1 MATRTSASGGNDPNY
16 PTLSTWQLAG
26 EHLLATYGGLT
37 PPSGLLT
44 KLCQGQFAG
53 VFFTGD
59 NISSNTQIAG
69 VVAQLKRAS
78 ECSTNPLRNYP
89 LILQTDQ
96 EGGEVRRLSGAPLL
110 SEKQIGESSNPP
122 AAATA
127 AGTGAAQT
135 LLSVGMTANAAPI
148 PDCYRQPGDFYDQY
162 QRAYSMNYTTAG
174 NLAADFIKAQQAKG
188 VAATAKHFPS
198 LCSAGATQNTDVGPV
213 TLWDHLSRIR
223 TVDED
228 PYRTAIAAGVRLI
241 MMSWAV
247 YPNIGSRRPAGLS
260 SLMVKGEL
268 RTRLGFNGVIE
279 TDAIEAGAL
288 NAFGSLPS
296 RAVQAEVAG
305 DDLVLDA
312 SENYA
317 DSTGILQGLVTAYK
331 TGVIN
336 NADFTA
342 SADRV
347 LDLRSTLP

>member
-1 MATRTSASGGNDPNY
+1 MAAATSASRATY
-16 PTLSTWQLAG
+16 PKLSIWQLAG

-44 KLCQGQFAG
+44 KLCRGQFAG
-53 VFFTGD
+53 VFFTGG

-78 ECSTNPLRNYP
+78 ACSANPLRNYP

-96 EGGEVRRLSGAPLL
+96 EGGEVRRLSGAPFL
-110 SEKQIGESSNPP
+110 SEKEIGESSNP
-122 AAATA
+122 AAAASA
-127 AGTGAAQT
+127 AGTGAGQT

-148 PDCYRQPGDFYDQY
+148 PDCYRQAGDFYDQY
-162 QRAYSMNYTTAG
+162 QRAYSMNSTTAG
-174 NLAADFIKAQQAKG
+174 NLAADFIKAQQSKR

-198 LCSAGATQNTDVGPV
+198 LCSATATQNTDVGPV

-223 TVDED
+223 TVDEN
-228 PYRTAIAAGVRLI
+228 PYRTDIAAGIRMI

-268 RTRLGFNGVIE
+268 RTGLGFNGVIE

-288 NAFGSLPS
+288 AAFGSLPN

-312 SENYA
+312 SEHYA
-317 DSTGILQGLVTAYK
+317 DSTGILQGLVTADK

-336 NADFTA
+336 SADFTA

-347 LDLRSTLP
+347 LALRSTLP